1 MKQAE
6 LPALLVMGIG
16 YLEYS
21 SQLRTNS
28 GWAISRTAIDAGFA
42 TSVGNRHDAEKKH
55 VKVPE

>member
-16 YLEYS
+16 YLGYS

-28 GWAISRTAIDAGFA
+28 SWAISRTAIDAGLA

-55 VKVPE
+55 VKAPE